1 MNITHQ
7 LDNKLLDAL
16 LKIAKQERK
25 SLSTLIAQV
34 LEDFV
39 EQNQN
44 KSMSTCMQ
52 PEAIAPLV
60 NFKAQHRKT

>member
-7 LDNKLLDAL
+7 LDNQLLDAL
-16 LKIAKQERK
+16 LKIAKQEQK

-39 EQNQN
+39 EQNQPQ
-44 KSMSTCMQ
+44 SITTCMQ
-52 PEAIAPLV
+52 PETVLV
-60 NFKAQHRKT
+60 NFQAQHSKAS